1 MVKPFTSAYVF
12 ARLASGARVRVGEI
26 SADGPVGIFRY
37 DEAWLKQPEAYPLDP
52 ENLPLGPAT
61 YRTSHRK
68 GVFGVFT
75 DAGPDDW
82 GTRILLMNH
91 NSAPKNEVERL
102 LRTSGG
108 GVGVL
113 EFSLSRTAPRPPSA
127 VPDVSLLDELALVT
141 QKVSARERLTEQ
153 QLALIEPG
161 SSMGGARP
169 KVVVREGE
177 DSWLVKLSRAGDPV
191 DLPRLEYATMTLMQ
205 TAGFHVP
212 EVRLHELG
220 SGQTAFMIRRF
231 DRILGRPVHF
241 ISANS
246 LFHLERLRTVRDS
259 RHNPYSYVNLAR
271 LLRRHA
277 ATPEKDCEELFRR
290 MVFNIMIGNTDDH
303 ARNHGLI
310 YDTQAQAWQLAP
322 AYDVLTTIGGE
333 RGRQAM
339 GVGVQ
344 GGDSTEANALSYSKL
359 FMLNDTTAREL
370 VAETKALVEMLP
382 GALQEAGMSPA
393 DRDIVQ
399 RFLNA

>member
-1 MVKPFTSAYVF
+1 MVKPFLSAYVF
-12 ARLASGARVRVGEI
+12 TRLASGAQARVGEI
-26 SADGPVGIFRY
+26 SADGPVGTFRY
-37 DEAWLKQPEAYPLDP
+37 DESWLKQPDAYPLDP

-82 GTRILLMNH
+82 GTRILLMHH

-113 EFSLSRTAPRPPSA
+113 EFSLSRTASRPPSP
-127 VPDVSLLDELALVT
+127 VPDVSLLDELLLVT
-141 QKVSARERLTEQ
+141 QKVSARERLTEE

-169 KVVVREGE
+169 KVVVREGAKT
-177 DSWLVKLSRAGDPV
+177 WLVKFSRAGDAV
-191 DLPRLEYATMTLMQ
+191 DLPRLEYATMRLMQ

-220 SGQTAFMIRRF
+220 SGQAAFMIRRF
-231 DRILGRPVHF
+231 DRLPSRPVHF

-259 RHNPYSYVNLAR
+259 RHNPFSYINLAR
-271 LLRRHA
+271 LLRHHA
-277 ATPEKDCEELFRR
+277 SAPEKACRELFRR
-290 MVFNIMIGNTDDH
+290 MVFNILIGNTDDH

-310 YDTQAQAWQLAP
+310 YDIRAQTWQLAP

-333 RGRQAM
+333 RGRQAL
-339 GVGVQ
+339 GVGVN
-344 GGDSTEANALSYSKL
+344 GGESTETNALSYSKL
-359 FMLNDTTAREL
+359 FMLNDTTAKKL
-370 VAETKALVEMLP
+370 VAETKTLVETLP
-382 GALQEAGMSPA
+382 DALREAGLAPA
-393 DRDIVQ
+393 DRDLVQ
-399 RFLNA
+399 TFLNV